1 MALSGRGPG
10 SGKYGACD
18 PIRCRRAIV
27 TEITP
32 RIPESKRPRKR
43 VTSNSKKIGV
53 RQEESRSFS
62 GLACSHAW
70 NCPRLLGGMKDNF
83 QEGVELFNRARFFA
97 AHEAWE
103 ELWLQSQQEEKRFL
117 QGLIQLA
124 AAFHHFQ
131 RGNLKG
137 TRSLMEAAVAK
148 MQAFRPSRRGL
159 DLQQLMT
166 EVEHWQAFCRPGS
179 PAATNPKLPF
189 PRLEAVS
196 DNPAGIPAA
205 G

>member
-27 TEITP
+27 TEITR

-43 VTSNSKKIGV
+43 VTSDSKKIGV

-62 GLACSHAW
+62 GLACSHVW

-137 TRSLMEAAVAK
+137 TRSLMEAAVEDASIPA
-148 MQAFRPSRRGL
+148 QPSR
-159 DLQQLMT
+159 
-166 EVEHWQAFCRPGS
+166 ARPATAHDRSRALAGFLPSWKPCCYESKASLPTFGS
-179 PAATNPKLPF
+179 G
-189 PRLEAVS
+189 V
-196 DNPAGIPAA
+196 G
-205 G
+205 